1 MEERMM
7 RQAMLAAAVLLM
19 ATATARAQNMTAQDK
34 MAQDKVA
41 QGTLAPDTMQVAVV
55 GYGKIPPGAGFQ
67 TELVENSEI
76 STHVDDSLKAM
87 LARHGLHYSPD
98 APLVFSVAA
107 VRTGNNDAAYAA
119 DNIATD
125 DSQVHIAINT
135 SDTNLTSKMPHTFRI
150 SLALYDRQSG
160 HYVWRGEVTDHR
172 PFGDPFKATDPML
185 ERLAT
190 ALDKSIGAGN

>member
-1 MEERMM
+1 MEERAM
-7 RQAMLAAAVLLM
+7 RQAMLVAAFVLM
-19 ATATARAQNMTAQDK
+19 ATSAQAE
-34 MAQDKVA
+34 
-41 QGTLAPDTMQVAVV
+41 DTMQIAVV
-55 GYGKIPPGAGFQ
+55 GYGKIPAGAGFQ
-67 TELVENSEI
+67 TELAENSEI
-76 STHVDDSLKAM
+76 STHVDESLKAT
-87 LARHGLHYSPD
+87 LARHGLHYASD
-98 APLVFSVAA
+98 ATLVFSIAA
-107 VRTGNNDAAYAA
+107 DRTGNNDAAYAA
-119 DNIATD
+119 DSIATD

-185 ERLAT
+185 ERLAA